1 MKSRSVNLGFTHL
14 IPGTSFAVVLCC
26 AVNLPPRTSALC
38 PQARPGY
45 RYRRSPQR
53 AVSLVTR
60 PFSRLLPNFRRY
72 GDSFRTSAGDAG
84 NQFYTDLR
92 EVFGKFTVSKPCHLR
107 AEVFLISD
115 ATTSGATRNRS
126 RSCVSESSGPSI
138 GTWYRARTRP
148 TSLGFPV
155 KKSQP
160 GASAP
165 SFFA

>member
-60 PFSRLLPNFRRY
+60 PFSRLLAHFCRY
-72 GDSFRTSAGDAG
+72 RTHPGHPLGHAGKLPLISR
-84 NQFYTDLR
+84 NLVL
-92 EVFGKFTVSKPCHLR
+92 ECHLW
-107 AEVFLISD
+107 AEVFLISE
-115 ATTSGATRNRS
+115 ATTSGATFI
-126 RSCVSESSGPSI
+126 P
-138 GTWYRARTRP
+138 
-148 TSLGFPV
+148 
-155 KKSQP
+155 
-160 GASAP
+160 
-165 SFFA
+165 